1 MSTRCVLVADEDQD
15 TRIILRTLL
24 ERDGYTVIEAPT
36 ARAAMDAVHQP
47 VSLVILNYP
56 MRIDESLNLCSWLR
70 RQAATRD
77 VPIINL
83 TSRAVPLLIEQA
95 ARDGVTVTMAKPI
108 DVQRMLEL
116 VAELTQSMAVQ

>member
-1 MSTRCVLVADEDQD
+1 MSTRCILVADEDQD

-36 ARAAMDAVHQP
+36 ARAAMEAVDQP

-56 MRIDESLNLCSWLR
+56 MRIDESHTLCSWLR
-70 RQAATRD
+70 RQPATRE

-83 TSRAVPLLIEQA
+83 TSRAVPLLMEEA
-95 ARDGVTVTMAKPI
+95 ARDGANVTMAKPI
-108 DVQRMLEL
+108 DVQRMLDL
-116 VAELTQSMAVQ
+116 VSELTHSMVAH